1 MSDPSAAPRESLPVL
16 DPILTPPPPED
27 LTKREDLTERIV
39 ALIRNGLSNGPIAWS
54 QPTWDHL
61 QTRLGQIA
69 RAVLEEL

>member
-1 MSDPSAAPRESLPVL
+1 MSDPSAAPREPLPAI
-16 DPILTPPPPED
+16 DPALAPPPDE
-27 LTKREDLTERIV
+27 RAERIA